1 MAEQESIIEEGV
13 DRFNQAYE
21 SLDREFQ
28 RFQKQFQSRRKSFE
42 KQVTSSRKSIE
53 KRTRKQVNQLRND
66 LRKNSLVKRARSLQT
81 DAVKQIEHGV
91 DNLLGA
97 LQIASKSD
105 LQRVDRKLGQISKK
119 LKDLERTRKSNGG
132 SAADI

>member
-1 MAEQESIIEEGV
+1 MAEQGSIIEEGV
-13 DRFNQAYE
+13 DRFNEAYE

-28 RFQKQFQSRRKSFE
+28 RLQKQFQSRRKSFE

-53 KRTRKQVNQLRND
+53 KRTRKQINQLRSD
-66 LRKNSLVKRARSLQT
+66 LRKNTLVKRARGLQT
-81 DAVKQIEHGV
+81 DAAKQIEHHV
-91 DNLLGA
+91 ENLLSA

-132 SAADI
+132 AAASL